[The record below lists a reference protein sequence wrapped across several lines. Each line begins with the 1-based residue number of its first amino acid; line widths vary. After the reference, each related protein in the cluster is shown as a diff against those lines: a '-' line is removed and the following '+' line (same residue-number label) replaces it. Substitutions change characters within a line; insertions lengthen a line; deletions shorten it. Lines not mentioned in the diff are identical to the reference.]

1 MTNAETTDV
10 TIVEVGP
17 RDGLQNERATI
28 PTATKIAFIDRLSDA
43 GFNSIEATS
52 FVHPKAVPQM
62 ADGDEVMRGID
73 RKPDLRYSALVPNL
87 KGYERAR
94 GAGVDAVALFAA
106 ATESFSKANINS
118 TIDESFERF
127 SAVTQVAQQ
136 DGVWVRGYVSVSFDC
151 PYSGSVDPADAIA
164 VGRRLLDLG
173 CDEICF
179 ADTTGKATQVQ
190 VLRLLDSLP
199 QDMLPSTVALHFH
212 DTNGEAIAN
221 IDVAFEAGVR
231 IFDASAGGLG
241 GCPFSPGA
249 PGNVSTE
256 KVVTFFEQR
265 GVRTGVDV
273 GLIREAVE
281 LLAIPA
287 GKSRS

>member
-1 MTNAETTDV
+1 MTNATATDV

-17 RDGLQNERATI
+17 RDGLQNEPATI

-43 GFNSIEATS
+43 GLSSIEATS
-52 FVHPKAVPQM
+52 FVNPKAVPQM
-62 ADGDEVMRGID
+62 ADGDEVMRRID
-73 RKPDLRYSALVPNL
+73 RKQDVRYSALVPNL

-94 GAGVDAVALFAA
+94 GAGVEAVALFAA

-127 SAVTQVAQQ
+127 SAVTQAAQQ

-151 PYSGSVDPADAIA
+151 PYSGAVDPEDAIA

-173 CDEICF
+173 CHEICF
-179 ADTTGKATQVQ
+179 ADTTGKANRDQ
-190 VLRLLDSLP
+190 VLRLLDNLP
-199 QDMLPSTVALHFH
+199 QAIAPSTIALHFH
-212 DTNGEAIAN
+212 DTSGEAIAN
-221 IDVAFEAGVR
+221 IDVAFEVGVR
-231 IFDASAGGLG
+231 IFDSSAGGLG

-281 LLAIPA
+281 LLGIPA
-287 GKSRS
+287 GMNRS